1 MDGDRESERGRG
13 VGGDE
18 RTRGSRE
25 RGRVD
30 GDEWVV
36 ERERRGVDRGRGDE
50 GERGADEEE
59 EEDAGDAGA
68 RGEPRGARGWET
80 TRTGE

>member
-30 GDEWVV
+30 GDERVV
-36 ERERRGVDRGRGDE
+36 ERERGADGGGGDE

-59 EEDAGDAGA
+59 DEEDAGRAGA
-68 RGEPRGARGWET
+68 RGEPPGARRWET